1 MFNSGNDM
9 SGDESHVVGKSTH
22 DNKSKHNSNSKK
34 HCSRNRIQSSK
45 GEAFTNNLKQA
56 AKRCKIKEGKG
67 TRAIEINQN
76 VVSNHNTTSSNNK
89 ENARSSVDEIEDS
102 ASDSDTSGAAS
113 PSNSNSNSNSVRHSA
128 EKTPRRSKS
137 QVMKDKEYHQ
147 WTRQSQVNNYFRWC
161 GNIDSSWRSNVC
173 L

>member
-56 AKRCKIKEGKG
+56 ATLK
-67 TRAIEINQN
+67 
-76 VVSNHNTTSSNNK
+76 
-89 ENARSSVDEIEDS
+89 
-102 ASDSDTSGAAS
+102 
-113 PSNSNSNSNSVRHSA
+113 
-128 EKTPRRSKS
+128 
-137 QVMKDKEYHQ
+137 Y
-147 WTRQSQVNNYFRWC
+147 VNLMIF
-161 GNIDSSWRSNVC
+161 S
-173 L
+173 